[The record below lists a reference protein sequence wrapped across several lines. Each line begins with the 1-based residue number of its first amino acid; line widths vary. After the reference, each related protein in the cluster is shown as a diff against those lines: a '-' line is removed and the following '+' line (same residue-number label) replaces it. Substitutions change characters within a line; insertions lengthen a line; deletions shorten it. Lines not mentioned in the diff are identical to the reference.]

1 MRFNSDPGV
10 SRGFSFRIL
19 LLTIAPLHG
28 DAVAFVA
35 RNMRAQDRAEI
46 FATRFDDDAGRVAA
60 ETVAFARFGCVAWSD
75 RGGQEPVAVA
85 CAIPSWPGV
94 WSVGMYA
101 TDRWP
106 EVAQATTRWIKGVLI
121 PDLTA
126 AGAHR
131 AECRSLASHATAHR
145 WLQRLGAAREARL
158 AAYGRNR
165 EDFFLYAW
173 TRSTLTRSTLPDQP

>member
-1 MRFNSDPGV
+1 
-10 SRGFSFRIL
+10 
-19 LLTIAPLHG
+19 LTLAPLDH

-35 RNMRAQDRAEI
+35 RHMRADDRAEI
-46 FATRFDDDAGRVAA
+46 FATRCDDDAGVIAD
-60 ETVAFARFGCVAWSD
+60 ETMAFARFGCVAWS
-75 RGGQEPVAVA
+75 GGITPEPAAVA
-85 CAIPSWPGV
+85 CAIPTWPGV

-106 EVAQATTRWIKGVLI
+106 EVARATTRWIKGVLI
-121 PDLTA
+121 PDLVA

-131 AECRSLASHATAHR
+131 AECRSLAAHVTAHR
-145 WLQRLGAAREARL
+145 WLERLGAAREATL

-173 TRSTLTRSTLPDQP
+173 THSTLTSGGTNVLRTVVAATAATFANR